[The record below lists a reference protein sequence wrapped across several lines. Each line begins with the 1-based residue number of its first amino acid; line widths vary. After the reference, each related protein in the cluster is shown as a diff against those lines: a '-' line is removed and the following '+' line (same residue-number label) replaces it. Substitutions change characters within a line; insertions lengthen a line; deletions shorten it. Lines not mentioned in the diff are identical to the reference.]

1 MPAILTHEFFGRDTY
16 EGVAADLGFLSS
28 SERDAFFLGNQ
39 GPDPLFYLELDP
51 RAKEQD
57 VVGRLMHRQRPA
69 ALLASLHDALS
80 MLPQAERPVAKAYA
94 AGFLCHYL
102 LDSAVHPLV
111 FSEQYGICDAGVEG
125 LDRTDGRAVHAE
137 IERDL
142 DEMVLYVKSGTTIE
156 DFLPFREVLIA
167 SDETLKVIDKLFFYM
182 NLWSFSRTVTLDC
195 YTRAVKSF
203 RLAQRALYTPAGIKG
218 RVIAPI
224 ERLVDHARYSQY
236 RAMAHR
242 VRPEARSDFENA
254 EHLPWV
260 NPFTAAVSHESFWD
274 LYERARASVPTAVGS
289 FFAEDFDEESA
300 QRLTGNL
307 NFFGQ
312 PVDPEVLE
320 DPPVPAIGVTL
331 GADAD
336 A

>member
-167 SDETLKVIDKLFFYM
+167 NDETLKVIDKLFFYM

-203 RLAQRALYTPAGIKG
+203 RLVQHALYTPAGIKG

-254 EHLPWV
+254 EHLP
-260 NPFTAAVSHESFWD
+260 
-274 LYERARASVPTAVGS
+274 
-289 FFAEDFDEESA
+289 
-300 QRLTGNL
+300 
-307 NFFGQ
+307 
-312 PVDPEVLE
+312 
-320 DPPVPAIGVTL
+320 
-331 GADAD
+331 
-336 A
+336 